1 MTFCCKLELPRH
13 PHSPPLA
20 RALVEQLSSLAGL
33 PDLELAQ
40 ACQEAVEN
48 ALRYAPGEV
57 RLEAELSAL
66 DLVLCVVDQGAP
78 MEGAPQTSKGHG
90 LERIARAVDELRWVS
105 LGRQGKELLLR
116 RRRPHPEV
124 GQLESLERFPDQIPL
139 APEQEYEVRP
149 FQPRDALGVAR
160 LCYQV
165 YGYTYMHEELYFP
178 DRVTA
183 LNASG
188 QLYSMVALD
197 AAGQVV
203 GHYALERPQPGPLA
217 ECGEALVSP
226 MHRGRRLMERMGQQL
241 ETVAPDLGLTTL
253 YSNAVTLHPYSQ
265 KAAEAF
271 GRTPCGLT
279 LSGVP
284 AQVTFKGLGGGQRTS
299 CVLYV
304 QNLTRPPARPVYL
317 PDRYRD
323 LLLQLYGHLGDHQV
337 NAQEASA
344 FSGAGALTV
353 ELKPYFQTGRIRV
366 TRSGEDSPT
375 ALSQA
380 LRDLCQL
387 GQAQAVYLELSL
399 GDPATPELTLRA
411 RELGFFFSALGPQ
424 DWLRLQWIAQ
434 PVDLGALKLNSDQ
447 AKALRDFIQADRSAG
462 PETQ

>member
-13 PHSPPLA
+13 PHSLPLA

-33 PDLELAQ
+33 PDSELAQ

-48 ALRYAPGEV
+48 ALHYAPGEV
-57 RLEAELSAL
+57 LLEAELSEL

-124 GQLESLERFPDQIPL
+124 GQLESLERFPDEPPL
-139 APEQEYEVRP
+139 APEQDYQVRP
-149 FQPRDALGVAR
+149 FQPQDALGVAR

-178 DRVTA
+178 DRLTA
-183 LNASG
+183 MNASG

-226 MHRGRRLMERMGQQL
+226 MHRGRKLMERMGQQL

-265 KAAEAF
+265 RAAEGF

-304 QNLTRPPARPVYL
+304 QYLSRPPARPVYL
-317 PDRYRD
+317 PDRYRE
-323 LLLQLYGHLGDHQV
+323 LLLQLYDRLGDQV
-337 NAQEASA
+337 SPQDASA
-344 FSGAGALTV
+344 LAGEGALTV
-353 ELKPYFQTGRIRV
+353 ELKPCFQTGRIRV
-366 TRSGEDSPT
+366 TRPGEDSPT
-375 ALSQA
+375 ALAQA

-387 GQAQAVYLELSL
+387 GQAQAVYLELPL
-399 GDPATPELTLRA
+399 DDPATPELTLRA

-424 DWLRLQWIAQ
+424 DWLRLQWVAQ
-434 PVDLGALKLNSDQ
+434 PVDMGALKLNSDQ
-447 AKALRDFIQADRSAG
+447 TRALRDFIQADRSAG
-462 PETQ
+462 PETE

>member
-1 MTFCCKLELPRH
+1 MTFCSKLELPRH
-13 PHSPPLA
+13 PHSLPLA

-33 PDLELAQ
+33 PDSELAQ
-40 ACQEAVEN
+40 ACQDAVEN
-48 ALRYAPGEV
+48 ALRYSPGEV
-57 RLEAELSAL
+57 QLRAELSEL

-78 MEGAPQTSKGHG
+78 MEGSPQASKGHG

-124 GQLESLERFPDQIPL
+124 GELESLERFPDETPL

-149 FQPRDALGVAR
+149 FQSQDALGVAR

-178 DRVTA
+178 DRLTA

-226 MHRGRRLMERMGQQL
+226 MHRGRKLMERMGQKL

-265 KAAEAF
+265 RAAEAF
-271 GRTPCGLT
+271 GRRPCGLT

-304 QNLTRPPARPVYL
+304 QHLTRPPVRPVYL
-317 PDRYRD
+317 PDRYRE
-323 LLLQLYGHLGDHQV
+323 LLLQLYGRLDDQV
-337 NAQEASA
+337 TAQEPSPL
-344 FSGAGALTV
+344 SGAGALTV
-353 ELKPYFQTGRIRV
+353 ELKPCFQTGRIRV
-366 TRSGEDSPT
+366 TRPGEDSPT
-375 ALSQA
+375 ALAQG
-380 LRDLCQL
+380 LHDLCQL
-387 GQAQAVYLELSL
+387 GQAQAVYLELPL
-399 GDPATPELTLRA
+399 GHPATPELTRRA

-424 DWLRLQWIAQ
+424 DWLRMQWVAE
-434 PVDLGALKLNSDQ
+434 PVDMGALKLNSDE
-447 AKALRDFIQADRSAG
+447 ARALRDFIQADRSAG